1 MTRPARRTLSLATA
15 AALPLLAAVWAL
27 LASPSARAH
36 GDEPHGPAPAATT
49 ARTGGQIAVSQDAQ
63 FALGIRTERAD
74 SQAVVETMRVPGV
87 LAPGSGGEAFV
98 SSAQPGRFVASRLPG
113 VGESVRAGQVLGVVE
128 GAVSGP
134 EGASIRAEIA
144 RAEADVAQA
153 RADVVR
159 LRALARVVAR
169 KEIEAAEIRLRGAE
183 AQRAAL
189 GGALGAG
196 NRYPVVAPVAG
207 MVAEVS
213 AAPGAYVDAGTPI
226 VRLVSLGRLQV
237 RARVPEADIGR
248 VQGGGRVARVT
259 ADAFPDAA
267 FDARFQGFGPV
278 VDPTSRTLDA
288 LFALANPG
296 GRLRSGQS
304 VTVEIPVG
312 GPVAGV
318 TVPESAVV
326 RDEAGV
332 TTVFVHP
339 TAEGFEARRV
349 TLGPPAPGGRVA
361 VTTGLRPGE
370 RVVVAGASSL
380 RSL

>member
-1 MTRPARRTLSLATA
+1 MTRPAPRTLTLGA
-15 AALPLLAAVWAL
+15 AVALPLLALFWAL
-27 LASPSARAH
+27 LSSPPARAH
-36 GDEPHGPAPAATT
+36 GDEPHGPAPAASS
-49 ARTGGQIAVSQDAQ
+49 ARVGGQITVSQDAQ

-74 SQAVVETMRVPGV
+74 SQAVVETIRVPGV
-87 LAPGSGGEAFV
+87 LAPGPGGESVV
-98 SSAQPGRFVASRLPG
+98 SSAQPGRLVASRLPG
-113 VGESVRAGQVLGVVE
+113 VGESVRAGQVIGTVE

-134 EGASIRAEIA
+134 EAASIRAEIA
-144 RAEADVAQA
+144 RAEAELAQA

-159 LRALARVVAR
+159 LRAIARVVAR

-196 NRYPVVAPVAG
+196 NRYAVVASVSG
-207 MVAEVS
+207 MVAEVT

-226 VRLVSLGRLQV
+226 LRVVSLGRLQV
-237 RARVPEADIGR
+237 RARVPEAEIGR
-248 VQGGGRVARVT
+248 VQGGGRAAQVT
-259 ADAFPDAA
+259 ADAFPDATYE
-267 FDARFQGFGPV
+267 ARFQGFGPV
-278 VDPTSRTLDA
+278 VDPASRTLDA
-288 LFALANPG
+288 LFSIDNVA

-312 GPVAGV
+312 GAVAGV

-370 RVVVAGASSL
+370 RVVVAGAASL

>member
-1 MTRPARRTLSLATA
+1 
-15 AALPLLAAVWAL
+15 
-27 LASPSARAH
+27 
-36 GDEPHGPAPAATT
+36 
-49 ARTGGQIAVSQDAQ
+49 
-63 FALGIRTERAD
+63 
-74 SQAVVETMRVPGV
+74 MRVPGV
-87 LAPGSGGEAFV
+87 LAPGSGGEAVV

-144 RAEADVAQA
+144 RAEAELAQA

-159 LRALARVVAR
+159 LRALARVVAG

-196 NRYPVVAPVAG
+196 NRYPVVAPVSG

-226 VRLVSLGRLQV
+226 LRLVSLGRLQV

-259 ADAFPDAA
+259 ADAFPDAT

-296 GRLRSGQS
+296 GRLRLGLS

-349 TLGPPAPGGRVA
+349 ALGPPAPGGRVA
-361 VTTGLRPGE
+361 VTAGLRPGE

-380 RSL
+380 RAQ